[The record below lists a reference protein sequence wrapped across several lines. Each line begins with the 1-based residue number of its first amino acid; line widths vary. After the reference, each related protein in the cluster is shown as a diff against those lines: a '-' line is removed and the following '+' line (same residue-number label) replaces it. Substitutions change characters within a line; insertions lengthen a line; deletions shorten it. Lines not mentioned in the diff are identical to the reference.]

1 MSAEE
6 LYEMLQQRPFTPIR
20 LHISNGK
27 TYDIRHPEMAIVA
40 QSIVTVG
47 LTGDNGN
54 GRGIARGIIHCSLSH
69 IVQVEPLGVEA

>member
-6 LYEMLQQRPFTPIR
+6 LYEMLHERPFIPIR

-27 TYDIRHPEMAIVA
+27 TYDIRHPETAIVA

-47 LTGDNGN
+47 LPGDNGS
-54 GRGIARGIIHCSLSH
+54 GIARAVIHCSLSH
-69 IVQVEPLGVEA
+69 IVQAEPLAVGA